1 MATVN
6 RNGSRKMWAALAA
19 GAFAAAAGGQTPTAP
34 AAGGGLRTFITMETV
49 TREVYLLGRSGPDV
63 LYRTPNAPAGVSA
76 TIKPDGIQRAEFDI
90 KVDERVAYAFA
101 RRREWI
107 SAAQTI
113 LPAIQPTLPFL
124 DLPDNNA
131 AEWAM
136 AAGLYLRKAAQTSAR
151 GDARARADAPRLFA
165 AAQTVLTAAGRASW
179 HYFGEV
185 ARIRAI
191 LCQID
196 LGRLDDAAK
205 ELARIREPE
214 KGDATYGAYWL
225 AQGELLF
232 ARKKYPEAMDAAIRS
247 LIYETKDAETF
258 PDALIL
264 SARCYEEM
272 NEMHRTRD
280 IYYEVARLF
289 RGTDW
294 GDLSR
299 VRLRRIMKDDLAAEE
314 EDPDIA
320 AVFFGSAEDMKESI
334 TQFLAA
340 SEQDKE
346 VDVDAPKQEMGAE
359 ATTEGAQ
366 P

>member
-1 MATVN
+1 MAMVN
-6 RNGSRKMWAALAA
+6 RIGTNTVRAALAA
-19 GAFAAAAGGQTPTAP
+19 AALAATTRGQTPAP
-34 AAGGGLRTFITMETV
+34 AAGGLRTFITIETA
-49 TREVYLLGRSGPDV
+49 TREVYLLGRRGPDV
-63 LYRTPNAPAGVSA
+63 LYRTPTAPAGVSA
-76 TIKPDGIQRAEFDI
+76 TIKPDIIQRAEFDI
-90 KVDERVAYAFA
+90 KLDERVVYAYA
-101 RRREWI
+101 RRREWT

-113 LPAIQPTLPFL
+113 LTVIQPTLPFL

-136 AAGLYLRKAAQTSAR
+136 AAGLYLRKAAQAAAR
-151 GDARARADAPRLFA
+151 GDERARAEAPRLFA
-165 AAQTVLTAAGRASW
+165 AAQTVLAAAGRATW

-185 ARIRAI
+185 SRLRAI

-205 ELARIREPE
+205 ELARLREPE
-214 KGDATYGAYWL
+214 KGDATYGVYWL

-232 ARKKYPEAMDAAIRS
+232 ARKKYPEAMDAAIKS
-247 LIYETKDAETF
+247 LIYETKDVETF
-258 PDALIL
+258 PDALML

-299 VRLRRIMKDDLAAEE
+299 VRLRRIMKDDLAAEQE
-314 EDPDIA
+314 ETDIA
-320 AVFFGSAEDMKESI
+320 AVFFGSSEDMKEVI
-334 TQFLAA
+334 EKFLAG